1 MIELDETTKNRIA
14 KAMPMLSE
22 NQRRKFLGIEA
33 LGLGHGGIEALSK
46 FTGAARS
53 TISLGMKEA
62 AVAASDPK
70 ARTSFAGMGR
80 IRSEGAGR
88 KPIEETNPGV
98 TKVLEALV
106 SESTIGNPENPLC
119 WTTKSLRNLQS
130 ELGKQGYRISHVKV
144 GELLKELGYSLQ
156 LNQKA
161 LQVGETHVDRDAQFE
176 YINAKARSFMEEG
189 QPVISV
195 DAKKKENVGNFKN
208 NGGEYAPKGNPTAV
222 LDLDHDFPIAG
233 SGKACPYGIY
243 DVGENEGYVNVGI
256 SSDTAMFAA
265 RSIRTWWDE
274 MGCLKYPGATKL
286 YITADGGV
294 SNGSRNKL
302 WKKSL
307 QLLSNEMGLEIHVS
321 HFPPGTS
328 KWNKIEHR
336 MFSYI
341 SKNWRGRP
349 LVSLAVIVSLIGST
363 TTKNGLRVRCGID
376 TNEYEKG
383 IKVSDEELE
392 ALNISRHEFHGE
404 WNYWV
409 SPSETFA

>member
-14 KAMPMLSE
+14 KTMPMLAE

-33 LGLGHGGIEALSK
+33 LGLGHGGIGALSR

-62 AVAASDPK
+62 AEAGSDPK
-70 ARTSFAGMGR
+70 ARPSSAGMGR

-98 TKVLEALV
+98 TEALEALV
-106 SESTIGNPENPLC
+106 SESTIGNPENPLL

-130 ELGKQGYRISHVKV
+130 KLSRQGYRISHVKV

-161 LQVGETHVDRDAQFE
+161 LQVGEAHVDRDAQFE
-176 YINAKARSFMEEG
+176 HINAKARSFMEEG

-195 DAKKKENVGNFKN
+195 DTKKKENIGNFKN
-208 NGGEYAPKGNPTAV
+208 NGGEYAPKGTPTQV
-222 LDLDHDFPIAG
+222 LDHDFPIVG
-233 SGKACPYGIY
+233 LGKASPYGIY

-256 SSDTAMFAA
+256 RGDTAMFAVQ
-265 RSIRTWWDE
+265 SIRTWWDE
-274 MGCLKYPGATKL
+274 MGCLKYHGASKL
-286 YITADGGV
+286 YITFDGGL

-307 QLLSNEMGLEIHVS
+307 QLLSNEIGLEIHVS

-336 MFSYI
+336 LFSHI

-349 LVSLAVIVSLIGST
+349 LVSLAVIISLIGST
-363 TTKNGLRVRCGID
+363 TTKKGLRVRCGID

-392 ALNISRHEFHGE
+392 ELNISRHEFHGE

>member
-1 MIELDETTKNRIA
+1 MIDDATKNRIS
-14 KAMPMLSE
+14 KMMPILSE
-22 NQRRKFLGIEA
+22 SQRRKLLALEAQALGYGGIKAISQLTGASRLTIAMGIE
-33 LGLGHGGIEALSK
+33 EVSE
-46 FTGAARS
+46 T
-53 TISLGMKEA
+53 T
-62 AVAASDPK
+62 SDPK
-70 ARTSFAGMGR
+70 ARPSSAGLGG
-80 IRSEGAGR
+80 IRAKGAGR
-88 KPIEETNPGV
+88 KSIEETSPGV
-98 TKVLEALV
+98 KEALEALV

-130 ELGKQGYRISHVKV
+130 ELGIQGYQISHVKV
-144 GELLKELGYSLQ
+144 GELLKNLGYSLQ

-176 YINAKARSFMEEG
+176 HINAKARSFMEDG

-195 DAKKKENVGNFKN
+195 DTKKKENIGNFKN
-208 NGGEYAPKGNPTAV
+208 NGGEYAPKGTPTQV
-222 LDLDHDFPIAG
+222 LDHDFPILG
-233 SGKACPYGIY
+233 LGKASPYGIY
-243 DVGENEGYVNVGI
+243 DVRENEGYVNVGI
-256 SSDTAMFAA
+256 SSDTATFAA
-265 RSIRTWWDE
+265 QSIRTWWDE
-274 MGCLKYPGATKL
+274 MGCLKYHGATKL
-286 YITADGGV
+286 YITADGGG

-307 QLLSNEMGLEIHVS
+307 QLLSNETGLEIHVS

-336 MFSYI
+336 LFSHI

-349 LVSLAVIVSLIGST
+349 LVSLAVIISLIGST
-363 TTKNGLRVRCGID
+363 TTKKGLRVRCGID

-383 IKVSDEELE
+383 IKVSDGEIEE
-392 ALNISRHEFHGE
+392 LNISRHEFHGE

>member
-14 KAMPMLSE
+14 KTMPMLAE

-33 LGLGHGGIEALSK
+33 LALGHGGIGALSK
-46 FTGAARS
+46 LTGAARS

-62 AVAASDPK
+62 AEAESDPK
-70 ARTSFAGMGR
+70 ARTSSAGMGR
-80 IRSEGAGR
+80 IRAEGAGR
-88 KPIEETNPGV
+88 KTIEETNHGV
-98 TKVLEALV
+98 TKALEALV

-119 WTTKSLRNLQS
+119 WTTKSLRNLET
-130 ELGKQGYRISHVKV
+130 ELVSQGHKISHVKV
-144 GELLKELGYSLQ
+144 GELLEGLSYSLQ
-156 LNQKA
+156 LNKKA
-161 LQVGETHVDRDAQFE
+161 LQVGEAHLDRDAQFE
-176 YINAKARSFMEEG
+176 HINAKARSFMEEG

-195 DAKKKENVGNFKN
+195 DTKKKENIGNFKN
-208 NGGEYAPKGNPTAV
+208 NGVEYAPKGTPTQV
-222 LDLDHDFPIAG
+222 LDHDFPLLG
-233 SGKACPYGIY
+233 LGKASPYGIY
-243 DVGENEGYVNVGI
+243 DVRENEGYVNVGI
-256 SSDTAMFAA
+256 RGDTAKFAA
-265 RSIRTWWDE
+265 QSIRTWWDE
-274 MGCLKYPGATKL
+274 MGCLKYHGATKL
-286 YITADGGV
+286 YITADGGG

-307 QLLSNEMGLEIHVS
+307 QILSNEIGLEIHVS

-336 MFSYI
+336 LFSHI

-349 LVSLAVIVSLIGST
+349 LVSLAVIISLIGST
-363 TTKNGLRVRCGID
+363 TTRKGLRVRCGLD

-383 IKVSDEELE
+383 IKVSDKELE
-392 ALNISRHEFHGE
+392 ELNISRHEFHGE